1 MISFPAEEYERY
13 KSGLIKLSLQQMYE
27 DYVDKKIIED
37 YEKKEK
43 KSRKIFLRAED
54 ILRTALNI
62 GWVQRR
68 RNPP

>member
-1 MISFPAEEYERY
+1 
-13 KSGLIKLSLQQMYE
+13 MYE